1 MQAIERNF
9 LNNDLITIT
18 FVVGLLLIFFMKV
31 YQPKY
36 LLGYTIA
43 FFAQS
48 FIEKRAKNNTKTFS
62 LFYILLGLFSITTS
76 SILVYTF
83 ATPNYFAASYHSFFY
98 ILLGCALYFSIK
110 NTIIYLL
117 VNLFNL
123 QKELNYLVHAKNGY
137 LYTVNLLLFPFLIIN
152 NYLIDSTYFLS
163 IILCLL
169 LIFRVVLITYNN
181 KNVIFRHIFY
191 FILYFCALELAP
203 LLILYKTIN

>member
-1 MQAIERNF
+1 
-9 LNNDLITIT
+9 
-18 FVVGLLLIFFMKV
+18 MKV

-76 SILVYTF
+76 SILVYTL
-83 ATPNYFAASYHSFFY
+83 ATPDYFAASYHNFFY

-117 VNLFNL
+117 VNLFNV
-123 QKELNYLVHAKNGY
+123 QQELNYLVHAKNGY